1 MGTALTDGLT
11 QDQLAAIEDFRQ
23 RLASEFP
30 EIRILFV
37 RLKEG
42 AIDIRLSDNA
52 DRDVATMRRTTQ
64 LAIEVEDDH
73 EGVCL
78 LPRTVGHG
86 E

>member
-1 MGTALTDGLT
+1 
-11 QDQLAAIEDFRQ
+11 
-23 RLASEFP
+23 
-30 EIRILFV
+30 
-37 RLKEG
+37 
-42 AIDIRLSDNA
+42 
-52 DRDVATMRRTTQ
+52 MRRTTQ